1 MSTSSQQRRPPSNS
15 VRHQRLPPG
24 AGHGCQHSWAEFSSC
39 SCRLPGRGCAVTDRC
54 LPEAPSRPRSFTMI
68 PNSELKFKW
77 VAPYAQGSAQDF
89 RDCIEGR
96 EADRKSRAVCTERR
110 CTWFLALKKRVAM
123 DSPMAEDYDQ
133 VFMSSQSSSVSN
145 SCANKPASQLASED
159 EEQQLTITR
168 ERCNSISEN
177 GTGSQLQGLRKPI
190 EEFHS
195 SRGLWLLHRTLST
208 EVRTCRAQSTSDSP
222 SSLVSS
228 STLPPA
234 SVAEYSTQHSAT
246 SNLVRLQRSAK
257 GQSAPNLS
265 TACMQYAA
273 MANSQRDPASQ
284 RVRRNSNR
292 LLDEQQHRVGQ
303 QSGGAGSSV
312 ATTSNRLQV
321 HSLPAHSS
329 GRYGNQQAPAQ
340 LGSPTR
346 TSGIGPPTTIS
357 VPLPAYLREQR
368 HDIALM
374 NSVYKEHF
382 PRATAQM
389 IDRLD
394 EFITSL
400 ESLRSDERNA
410 IARYSLVQLQ
420 KLARE
425 CLQRSQDHKLSGA
438 FFYEIGQKV
447 ELLANECEEKSRD
460 ALPRVLGWG
469 RQLLVI
475 VSRTARLLECLEF
488 DPAEFMQLLEAAE
501 GQVRRAESLQAD
513 IPRYIVSKLG
523 LNKPDPLDSLSDAD
537 TDRTPSPV
545 SSLLTDSGSQQL
557 FREPSEDD
565 FQVVKLISNGA
576 YGAVHLVRHKASRQR
591 FAMKKVRKTHLV
603 LRNQVDQAFAERD
616 ILSFA
621 DNPFVVSLFCTFETK
636 KYLCMVMEFVEGGD
650 CASLLKQIE
659 VLPLDLARMY
669 FAEIVL
675 ALEYLH
681 SYGIVHR
688 DLKPSNLLISSE
700 GHIKLTDFGLS
711 KIGLMTLATS
721 LYETGLKDCAMF
733 SDAQIFGTPEYI
745 SPEVILRQGYGKPVD
760 WWAAGI
766 ILYQFL
772 VGFVPFTADSA
783 EELFMLLVSDPPP
796 TIEWPEEEEL
806 ALPPEA
812 VDLIS
817 RLLETEPLLRL
828 GTGGPHEV
836 KEHAFF
842 SSVDWTGLLKEKAE
856 FVPQLDHDE
865 DTSYFDPRSDRYNH
879 ESNSEDEVT
888 DESEEAPLF
897 HSFGSCIRRLTH
909 DDAARTRGFGF
920 TIRAIRVYQGETNRF
935 LLHHLV
941 VFVQPGSP
949 AHSAGLRC
957 GDLVTHVH
965 ETRVTGLPH
974 PAVIAMILRESRLQL
989 RALPLSA
996 TSIRTDGRARQNGR
1010 MLRRHGQ
1017 PQHSV
1022 KRPGVSRQSSGALAT
1037 TMAAAPI
1044 ATAAAAGATSAALRA
1059 RITCG
1064 IAYFRGGV
1072 DSVTSGGSE
1081 SGRSQSLQTQS
1092 QPLSIQTPQ
1101 PRARAASSG
1110 AASASQSP
1118 RRKSLHVSQSPL
1130 ATGSSGRRQAQQPPP
1145 SSSPSSSGSTPP
1157 RRIPIRGRHNTMAE
1171 GVRPCRR
1178 Q

>member
-1 MSTSSQQRRPPSNS
+1 
-15 VRHQRLPPG
+15 
-24 AGHGCQHSWAEFSSC
+24 
-39 SCRLPGRGCAVTDRC
+39 
-54 LPEAPSRPRSFTMI
+54 
-68 PNSELKFKW
+68 
-77 VAPYAQGSAQDF
+77 
-89 RDCIEGR
+89 
-96 EADRKSRAVCTERR
+96 
-110 CTWFLALKKRVAM
+110 M

-168 ERCNSISEN
+168 ERCNSIVRRSLSWQPRRPPPTNPHAVAAAAASTALLMRTGEEAGGSPSDRSRNPSEN

-265 TACMQYAA
+265 TAC
-273 MANSQRDPASQ
+273 
-284 RVRRNSNR
+284 
-292 LLDEQQHRVGQ
+292 QHRVGQ

-340 LGSPTR
+340 
-346 TSGIGPPTTIS
+346 
-357 VPLPAYLREQR
+357 
-368 HDIALM
+368 
-374 NSVYKEHF
+374 
-382 PRATAQM
+382 
-389 IDRLD
+389 LD

-865 DTSYFDPRSDRYNH
+865 DTSYFDPGPTATTTSQTPRTRLRTSLR
-879 ESNSEDEVT
+879 
-888 DESEEAPLF
+888 
-897 HSFGSCIRRLTH
+897 RRLCFTAS
-909 DDAARTRGFGF
+909 AAVAESAASLMTMLRGPRGFGF

-1044 ATAAAAGATSAALRA
+1044 ATAAAAGATSAAVAASSDHLRY
-1059 RITCG
+1059 RVL
-1064 IAYFRGGV
+1064 RGGV

>member
-1 MSTSSQQRRPPSNS
+1 
-15 VRHQRLPPG
+15 
-24 AGHGCQHSWAEFSSC
+24 
-39 SCRLPGRGCAVTDRC
+39 
-54 LPEAPSRPRSFTMI
+54 
-68 PNSELKFKW
+68 
-77 VAPYAQGSAQDF
+77 
-89 RDCIEGR
+89 
-96 EADRKSRAVCTERR
+96 
-110 CTWFLALKKRVAM
+110 M

-168 ERCNSISEN
+168 ERCNSIVRRSLSWQPRRPPPTNPHAVAAAAASTALLMRTGEEAGGSPSDRSRNPSEN

-265 TACMQYAA
+265 TAC
-273 MANSQRDPASQ
+273 
-284 RVRRNSNR
+284 
-292 LLDEQQHRVGQ
+292 QHRVGQ

-897 HSFGSCIRRLTH
+897 HSFGSCSP
-909 DDAARTRGFGF
+909 
-920 TIRAIRVYQGETNRF
+920 RF
-935 LLHHLV
+935 SLLSGPLSP
-941 VFVQPGSP
+941 QPLSP
-949 AHSAGLRC
+949 PPPIQ
-957 GDLVTHVH
+957 T
-965 ETRVTGLPH
+965 TPTTP
-974 PAVIAMILRESRLQL
+974 
-989 RALPLSA
+989 ALPPPPPPPPPTQLTPPPSA
-996 TSIRTDGRARQNGR
+996 SPPPQPPKAQTPQPTSTPPVRPTSICA
-1010 MLRRHGQ
+1010 
-1017 PQHSV
+1017 
-1022 KRPGVSRQSSGALAT
+1022 AT
-1037 TMAAAPI
+1037 ASAAAAAA
-1044 ATAAAAGATSAALRA
+1044 ATAAAASAVALA
-1059 RITCG
+1059 
-1064 IAYFRGGV
+1064 V
-1072 DSVTSGGSE
+1072 
-1081 SGRSQSLQTQS
+1081 
-1092 QPLSIQTPQ
+1092 P
-1101 PRARAASSG
+1101 
-1110 AASASQSP
+1110 
-1118 RRKSLHVSQSPL
+1118 
-1130 ATGSSGRRQAQQPPP
+1130 
-1145 SSSPSSSGSTPP
+1145 
-1157 RRIPIRGRHNTMAE
+1157 
-1171 GVRPCRR
+1171 
-1178 Q
+1178 

>member
-1 MSTSSQQRRPPSNS
+1 
-15 VRHQRLPPG
+15 
-24 AGHGCQHSWAEFSSC
+24 
-39 SCRLPGRGCAVTDRC
+39 
-54 LPEAPSRPRSFTMI
+54 
-68 PNSELKFKW
+68 
-77 VAPYAQGSAQDF
+77 
-89 RDCIEGR
+89 
-96 EADRKSRAVCTERR
+96 
-110 CTWFLALKKRVAM
+110 
-123 DSPMAEDYDQ
+123 
-133 VFMSSQSSSVSN
+133 
-145 SCANKPASQLASED
+145 
-159 EEQQLTITR
+159 
-168 ERCNSISEN
+168 
-177 GTGSQLQGLRKPI
+177 
-190 EEFHS
+190 
-195 SRGLWLLHRTLST
+195 
-208 EVRTCRAQSTSDSP
+208 
-222 SSLVSS
+222 
-228 STLPPA
+228 
-234 SVAEYSTQHSAT
+234 
-246 SNLVRLQRSAK
+246 
-257 GQSAPNLS
+257 
-265 TACMQYAA
+265 
-273 MANSQRDPASQ
+273 
-284 RVRRNSNR
+284 
-292 LLDEQQHRVGQ
+292 
-303 QSGGAGSSV
+303 
-312 ATTSNRLQV
+312 
-321 HSLPAHSS
+321 
-329 GRYGNQQAPAQ
+329 
-340 LGSPTR
+340 
-346 TSGIGPPTTIS
+346 
-357 VPLPAYLREQR
+357 
-368 HDIALM
+368 
-374 NSVYKEHF
+374 
-382 PRATAQM
+382 
-389 IDRLD
+389 
-394 EFITSL
+394 
-400 ESLRSDERNA
+400 
-410 IARYSLVQLQ
+410 
-420 KLARE
+420 
-425 CLQRSQDHKLSGA
+425 
-438 FFYEIGQKV
+438 
-447 ELLANECEEKSRD
+447 
-460 ALPRVLGWG
+460 
-469 RQLLVI
+469 
-475 VSRTARLLECLEF
+475 
-488 DPAEFMQLLEAAE
+488 MQLLEAAE

-897 HSFGSCIRRLTH
+897 HSFGSCSP
-909 DDAARTRGFGF
+909 
-920 TIRAIRVYQGETNRF
+920 RF
-935 LLHHLV
+935 SLLSGPLSP
-941 VFVQPGSP
+941 QPLSP
-949 AHSAGLRC
+949 PPPIQ
-957 GDLVTHVH
+957 T
-965 ETRVTGLPH
+965 TPTTP
-974 PAVIAMILRESRLQL
+974 
-989 RALPLSA
+989 ALPPPPPPPPPTQLTPPPSA
-996 TSIRTDGRARQNGR
+996 SPPPQPPKAQTPQPTSTPPVRPTSICA
-1010 MLRRHGQ
+1010 
-1017 PQHSV
+1017 
-1022 KRPGVSRQSSGALAT
+1022 AT
-1037 TMAAAPI
+1037 ASAAAAAA
-1044 ATAAAAGATSAALRA
+1044 ATAAAASAVALAVPGGRTRAETSPPASGPVMRRTSSLR
-1059 RITCG
+1059 
-1064 IAYFRGGV
+1064 
-1072 DSVTSGGSE
+1072 
-1081 SGRSQSLQTQS
+1081 
-1092 QPLSIQTPQ
+1092 
-1101 PRARAASSG
+1101 RAQA
-1110 AASASQSP
+1110 
-1118 RRKSLHVSQSPL
+1118 VSPL
-1130 ATGSSGRRQAQQPPP
+1130 ASGTEVTVTRSPSAHQLPRRLKQLRCHLLRLSPPP
-1145 SSSPSSSGSTPP
+1145 HS
-1157 RRIPIRGRHNTMAE
+1157 
-1171 GVRPCRR
+1171 
-1178 Q
+1178 